1 MMKIPTARYRLGI
14 PSLRNE
20 FANDFVFALAYLVCR
35 TEGNKISFVEHG
47 DPVSYPAR
55 PVHIVCH
62 DDQSRPVFGLTPHE
76 QLIDLRGGDKIQATA
91 RLINQQN
98 LRFKHQRSG
107 EARPPLHTSPQSRPI
122 FLPIPSPPS
131 LRHTPVYP
139 L

>member
-20 FANDFVFALAYLVCR
+20 FASDFVFALAYLVCR
-35 TEGNKISFVEHG
+35 AEGNKISFVEHG

-76 QLIDLRGGDKIQATA
+76 QLIDLRGGATYPA
-91 RLINQQN
+91 
-98 LRFKHQRSG
+98 
-107 EARPPLHTSPQSRPI
+107 PPPFSN
-122 FLPIPSPPS
+122 PPK
-131 LRHTPVYP
+131 L
-139 L
+139 